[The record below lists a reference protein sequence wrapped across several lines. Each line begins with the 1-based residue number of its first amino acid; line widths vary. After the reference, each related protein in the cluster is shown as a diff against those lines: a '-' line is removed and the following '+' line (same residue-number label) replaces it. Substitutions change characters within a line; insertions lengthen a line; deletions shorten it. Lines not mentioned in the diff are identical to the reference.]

1 MIWGSDG
8 IPDQVFSV
16 SCILWLPN
24 GSSFKCLKKK
34 KKELGE
40 NVHIK
45 PKKASTIV
53 RSWYACW
60 NKILPGQIS
69 IACICLPNGL
79 DWRGHFVSA
88 VNPLQWMIF
97 VIYLQIV
104 LKLKK
109 AVAVRKSGSQIK
121 GPLADAIR
129 FLSVTKKSH
138 SFANDPSLS
147 DRTWADPTEPVS
159 GSHFAPT

>member
-1 MIWGSDG
+1 
-8 IPDQVFSV
+8 
-16 SCILWLPN
+16 
-24 GSSFKCLKKK
+24 
-34 KKELGE
+34 
-40 NVHIK
+40 
-45 PKKASTIV
+45 
-53 RSWYACW
+53 
-60 NKILPGQIS
+60 
-69 IACICLPNGL
+69 
-79 DWRGHFVSA
+79 
-88 VNPLQWMIF
+88 MIF

-147 DRTWADPTEPVS
+147 DTSFRINGVS
-159 GSHFAPT
+159 PELAWLVLKDFLL